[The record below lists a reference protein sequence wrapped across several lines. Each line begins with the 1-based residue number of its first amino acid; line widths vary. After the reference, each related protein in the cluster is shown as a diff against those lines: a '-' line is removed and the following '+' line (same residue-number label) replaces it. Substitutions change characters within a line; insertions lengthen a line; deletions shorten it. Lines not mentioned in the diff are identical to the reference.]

1 MYALLFADTGLSTGQ
16 ISTLFALWSLTGVL
30 AEAPS
35 GLLADAWSRR
45 ALLRAGPLLTAAGF
59 TLWVWAPSFWSFAAG
74 FVLWGLGGSFS
85 SGALEA
91 LVHDELERTG
101 AAKTYPAVMGR
112 ARTAEMLGVVASMA
126 VAGPLL
132 RVGGFALVGAASV
145 AACLLAAAA
154 AHTMPE
160 GRRKPGGDDGAGDA
174 DSDDTGAGAGAGQ
187 GGDGR
192 TGDLGTARGEDTRR
206 VRPRRW
212 PVGALLLVPAVAAV
226 WGALDEYTPLLVRE
240 TGAGDGEAS
249 WYLLVIWAGA
259 AAGGLLAGPAERRF
273 GPRGGGRGLGVLL
286 LVSAGLLATGALW
299 GSPSATAALVGV
311 SFAGFQLATVLADAG
326 LQAAIRGPRRAT
338 ITSVAGMGTDLAVI
352 ATYAAYG
359 VLSLPHGLTFALL
372 ATAYAVPAALLILRR
387 RAPR

>member
-1 MYALLFADTGLSTGQ
+1 MTAALYGYSFLGDCVALYPVYALLFADTGLSTGQ

-91 LVHDELERTG
+91 LVHDELERAG

-154 AHTMPE
+154 AHAMPE
-160 GRRKPGGDDGAGDA
+160 GRRKP
-174 DSDDTGAGAGAGQ
+174 DTP
-187 GGDGR
+187 GGDG
-192 TGDLGTARGEDTRR
+192 GT
-206 VRPRRW
+206 
-212 PVGALLLVPAVAAV
+212 
-226 WGALDEYTPLLVRE
+226 
-240 TGAGDGEAS
+240 
-249 WYLLVIWAGA
+249 
-259 AAGGLLAGPAERRF
+259 
-273 GPRGGGRGLGVLL
+273 
-286 LVSAGLLATGALW
+286 
-299 GSPSATAALVGV
+299 
-311 SFAGFQLATVLADAG
+311 
-326 LQAAIRGPRRAT
+326 
-338 ITSVAGMGTDLAVI
+338 
-352 ATYAAYG
+352 
-359 VLSLPHGLTFALL
+359 
-372 ATAYAVPAALLILRR
+372 
-387 RAPR
+387 